1 MMWKGRFSKD
11 LKNEVLGFNSAENI
25 MLDQKLVRYDIL
37 SSIAHV
43 KMLAKQEI
51 LEADEAEDIIK
62 ALKEVLQEWES
73 GSFKLDPNL
82 EDVHMNIESA
92 VSKKTPHGKKM
103 HTARSRNDQ
112 VLLDM
117 RMYMRDSILEVA
129 HGIEGLQ
136 KACAG
141 LEEGLM
147 VGYTHTRV
155 AQPIT
160 VSFWAEAIVQ
170 GLQRDMERLM
180 GCFGRVNSNPL
191 GAGALAGTGW
201 DIDRGYTA
209 EILGFESVQENE
221 LDTISSR
228 GEMEAELL
236 SHLSILMTRLSG
248 LAEELIWLSEKGL
261 IELPDELCTG
271 SSMMPNKK
279 NPDLLELVRGR
290 TGRVH
295 GGLTH
300 VLSVKKGL
308 ISGYH
313 SDMQETKYAVMQGID
328 TAKAALGI
336 MALVMKDI
344 SFEKAKIAQ
353 ELDRGFSQA
362 TEIADYLAMRGVP
375 FREAHERAG
384 KLVKHCETGKTTLPK
399 LPKEEAEG
407 VLGVEIPEKEWAGLI
422 SVERARLQKKVMV
435 PENKAKEKAERIQA
449 TLDKL

>member
-11 LKNEVLGFNSAENI
+11 PEKGVLEFNSAENI
-25 MLDQKLVRYDIL
+25 VLDQKLVRYDIL
-37 SSIAHV
+37 GSIAHV
-43 KMLAKQEI
+43 RMLAKQGI
-51 LEADEAEDIIK
+51 VKADEAEELIK
-62 ALKEVLQEWES
+62 ALKEILQGWES
-73 GSFKLDPNL
+73 GSFKLEPDL

-92 VSKKTPHGKKM
+92 VSEKTPHGKRI

-117 RMYMRDSILEVA
+117 RMYMRDGILEVA
-129 HGIEGLQ
+129 HGIEELQ

-141 LEEGLM
+141 LGDGPM

-160 VSFWAEAIVQ
+160 VSFWADAVVQ

-209 EILGFESVQENE
+209 GLLGFDSIQENE

-236 SHLSILMTRLSG
+236 SHLSILMARLSG
-248 LAEELIWLSEKGL
+248 LAEEFIWLSEKGL
-261 IELPDELCTG
+261 VELPDELCTG

-290 TGRVH
+290 TGRVYSS
-295 GGLTH
+295 LTH

-328 TAKAALGI
+328 TVRAALGI
-336 MALVMKDI
+336 MALVMENI
-344 SFEKAKIAQ
+344 SFNSDKIAH
-353 ELDRGFSQA
+353 ELDEGFSQA
-362 TEIADYLAMRGVP
+362 TEIADYLAMQGVP

-384 KLVKHCETGKTTLPK
+384 RLVKVCEAKETIISK
-399 LPKEEAEG
+399 LPKGEAEG
-407 VLGVEIPEKEWAGLI
+407 ALGTGIPQEKWAELV
-422 SVERARLQKKVMV
+422 SVERKRLKKKVIV
-435 PENKAKEKAERIQA
+435 PENGIKEKAKKIEDA
-449 TLDKL
+449 FGLL